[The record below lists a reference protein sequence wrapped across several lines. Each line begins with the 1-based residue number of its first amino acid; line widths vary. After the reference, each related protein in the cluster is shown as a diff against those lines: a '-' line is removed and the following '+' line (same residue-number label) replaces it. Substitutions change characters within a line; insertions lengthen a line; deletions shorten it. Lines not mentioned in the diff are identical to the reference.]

1 VAHISAEEISLL
13 TADGVTLAADLW
25 VPPGA
30 TAGAVVC
37 HPHPALGG
45 DRRNVVVDALFRGLG
60 GAGVAVL
67 RFDFRPT
74 PRTANGEGAAQRTD
88 VVAALYRLGAEVGGD
103 VPLFLVG
110 YSFGADVALSVGDE
124 RHAGWAAV
132 APPFRFAGPPRPRLG
147 DTRPVLVAV
156 PEHDQFAPPAWV
168 ARETAGWP
176 DVTTA
181 TVPMADHL
189 LAGATAHVARL
200 VTDWVLERAA

>member
-1 VAHISAEEISLL
+1 
-13 TADGVTLAADLW
+13 DLW

-74 PRTANGEGAAQRTD
+74 PRVANGEGVARRSG
-88 VVAALYRLGAEVGGD
+88 VVSALVRLGAEVGAEG
-103 VPLFLVG
+103 PLLVAG
-110 YSFGADVALSVGDE
+110 YSFGAGVALPVGVE

-132 APPFRFAGPPRPRLG
+132 APPFRFAGPPRPRRG
-147 DTRPVLVAV
+147 DGRPVLVAV
-156 PEHDQFAPPAWV
+156 PEHDQFA
-168 ARETAGWP
+168 
-176 DVTTA
+176 
-181 TVPMADHL
+181 
-189 LAGATAHVARL
+189 
-200 VTDWVLERAA
+200 